1 MGVGG
6 TNSDLTD
13 EEWDDYSKREEER
26 LENQVTYDPAFTALL
41 GRISNQI
48 VPISETVVRI
58 LFDKP
63 KPKE

>member
-6 TNSDLTD
+6 TDSNLTGK
-13 EEWDDYSKREEER
+13 EWDDYLKREEER
-26 LENQVTYDPAFTALL
+26 LENQVKYDPAFTALL

-48 VPISETVVRI
+48 VPTSETVVRI

-63 KPKE
+63 KHEK